1 MICFEIYLK
10 ELCNNK
16 MFPKI
21 LDFVLVLK
29 LHVIKNE
36 HDYCSQQN

>member
-16 MFPKI
+16 MLPKI
-21 LDFVLVLK
+21 LDFALGCFEITCNK
-29 LHVIKNE
+29 K
-36 HDYCSQQN
+36 